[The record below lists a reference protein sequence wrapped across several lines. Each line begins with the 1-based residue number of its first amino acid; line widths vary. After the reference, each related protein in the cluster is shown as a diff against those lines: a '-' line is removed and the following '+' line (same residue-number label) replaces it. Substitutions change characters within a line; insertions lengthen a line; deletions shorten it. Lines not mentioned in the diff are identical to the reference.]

1 MKLHSIAT
9 AIAILAM
16 PLVGFAQSEGDQEGQ
31 PDIVKLFEDVRSVA
45 GDLEQNIAGLEEA
58 LNASID
64 SREQGAEV
72 LDQMQASAEAV
83 FARLAEDSE
92 IWTALVKAMELWDD
106 RKTEMLEKSETNP
119 AFKQIADEWALKVEQ
134 ASELRKQ
141 ILTQR
146 AESMA
151 LLDQIGADREVVLAY
166 YELGQADRALEAM
179 MKVSGELG
187 RMNESM
193 RAIVE
198 QTKEVAGPAVPQQ

>member
-1 MKLHSIAT
+1 MRLRVIA
-9 AIAILAM
+9 ACMAILAM
-16 PLVGFAQSEGDQEGQ
+16 PLVSFAQAEGE

-45 GDLEQNIAGLEEA
+45 GDLETNIAGLEEA

-64 SREQGAEV
+64 SREQGAEL

-92 IWTALVKAMELWDD
+92 IWTALVKAMEVWDD

-119 AFKQIADEWALKVEQ
+119 AFKQIADEWGLKVEQ
-134 ASELRKQ
+134 ANELRKQ

-151 LLDQIGADREVVLAY
+151 LLDQISTDREVVLAY

-179 MKVSGELG
+179 KQVSGELG
-187 RMNESM
+187 RMNDSM

-198 QTKEVAGPAVPQQ
+198 QTGEVADITVPQQ

>member
-1 MKLHSIAT
+1 MRLCLIA
-9 AIAILAM
+9 AGIAIFAM
-16 PLVGFAQSEGDQEGQ
+16 PLVGLAQAEGE

-45 GDLEQNIAGLEEA
+45 GDLEANIAGLEEA

-64 SREQGAEV
+64 SREQGAEL

-83 FARLAEDSE
+83 FAKLAEDSE
-92 IWTALVKAMELWDD
+92 IWTALVKAMEVWDD

-119 AFKQIADEWALKVEQ
+119 AFKQIADEWGLKVEQ

-151 LLDQIGADREVVLAY
+151 LLDQIGSDREVVLAY

-179 MKVSGELG
+179 QQVSGELG

-198 QTKEVAGPAVPQQ
+198 QTKEVAGPAIPQ

>member
-1 MKLHSIAT
+1 MKLRVIA
-9 AIAILAM
+9 ACMAILAM
-16 PLVGFAQSEGDQEGQ
+16 PLVSFAQAEGE

-45 GDLEQNIAGLEEA
+45 GDLETNIAGLEEA

-64 SREQGAEV
+64 SREQGAEL

-83 FARLAEDSE
+83 FAKLAEDSE
-92 IWTALVKAMELWDD
+92 IWTALVKAMEVWDD

-119 AFKQIADEWALKVEQ
+119 AFKQIADEWGLKVEQ
-134 ASELRKQ
+134 ANELRKQ

-151 LLDQIGADREVVLAY
+151 LLDQISTDREVVLAY

-179 MKVSGELG
+179 KQVSGELG
-187 RMNESM
+187 RMNDSM

-198 QTKEVAGPAVPQQ
+198 QTGEVADIVPQQ

>member
-1 MKLHSIAT
+1 MNIRSVVAG
-9 AIAILAM
+9 IAILIL
-16 PLVGFAQSEGDQEGQ
+16 PLVAGAQSEGE
-31 PDIVKLFEDVRSVA
+31 PDIVKLLDDVRSVA
-45 GDLEQNIAGLEEA
+45 GSLEENIAGLEAA
-58 LNASID
+58 LTASID
-64 SREQGAEV
+64 SREQGAKL

-83 FARLAEDSE
+83 HEKLAEDSE
-92 IWTALVKAMELWDD
+92 IWMALVKATEVWDE
-106 RKTEMLEKSETNP
+106 RQREMMVKSETNP
-119 AFKQIADEWALKVEQ
+119 AFKQIADEWGLKVES

-146 AESMA
+146 AESIA

-179 MKVSGELG
+179 QKVSGELG

-198 QTKEVAGPAVPQQ
+198 QTQEVAGPTVPQ

>member
-1 MKLHSIAT
+1 MRLHSIVT
-9 AIAILAM
+9 AIAVFAM
-16 PLVGFAQSEGDQEGQ
+16 PLVGFAQVEGE
-31 PDIVKLFEDVRSVA
+31 PDIAKLFEDVRSVA
-45 GDLEQNIAGLEEA
+45 GNLEENIAGLEEA

-64 SREQGAEV
+64 SREQGAEL

-92 IWTALVKAMELWDD
+92 IWTALVKAMEVWDD

-119 AFKQIADEWALKVEQ
+119 AFKQIADEWGFKVEQ
-134 ASELRKQ
+134 ANELRKQ

-179 MKVSGELG
+179 KQVSGELG
-187 RMNESM
+187 RMNDSM

-198 QTKEVAGPAVPQQ
+198 QTGVVAGPDAVPQQ

>member
-1 MKLHSIAT
+1 MRLRSIAAGM
-9 AIAILAM
+9 AIFAM
-16 PLVGFAQSEGDQEGQ
+16 PLVGFAQAEGE
-31 PDIVKLFEDVRSVA
+31 PDMVKLFEDVRSVA
-45 GDLEQNIAGLEEA
+45 GDLEANIAGLEEA

-64 SREQGAEV
+64 SREQGAEL

-92 IWTALVKAMELWDD
+92 IWTALVKAMEVWDA
-106 RKTEMLEKSETNP
+106 RKTEMLEKSETRP
-119 AFKQIADEWALKVEQ
+119 AFKQIADEWGLKVEQ
-134 ASELRKQ
+134 AGELRKQ

-151 LLDQIGADREVVLAY
+151 LLDQIGSDREVVLAY

-179 MKVSGELG
+179 KQVSGELG
-187 RMNESM
+187 RMNDSM

-198 QTKEVAGPAVPQQ
+198 QTKEVAEPTVPQN